1 MDALGALLRSSQD
14 VHVSSVG
21 VALVSPFAGRRFES
35 RDGIFQSVVEMPS
48 GLSPVSESKRLAEV
62 EPMHSEYD
70 LPAVRAVVERSV
82 VNVVGD
88 EVASDEPLMAA
99 GMDSLGAVEL
109 RSLLQ
114 SGLGIK
120 LPSTVVFDYPSV
132 DALVSYIASRVCV
145 DACVAPAADTLA
157 AAVADGGSRSER
169 TCSIVSWTHTL
180 PRSVG
185 FSGSADA
192 ISLVPSSRWAVDDV
206 DSLRGLSSMTA
217 RFGGFVEGAERFD
230 CGAFG
235 ISHKE
240 AVMMDPQY
248 RLLMLGV
255 FESIVAGRRV
265 TDVSSSVLLDA
276 GVCVGIQQHEYG
288 SLLRGA
294 YGLDS
299 PGYQAT
305 GNALSVASGRLAYT
319 FGLQGPTMSVDTA
332 CSSALVAVHAARS
345 GLSNAESQ
353 SSFACGV
360 QLNLSAD
367 LYCILTAAGM
377 LTADGRCKVL
387 DSRADG
393 YVRGEACATC
403 LLRRGRVDSHS
414 SAAVLICGS
423 SVNQDGRSSSLT
435 APNGPA
441 QQAVMLRASRDAGVP
456 S

>member
-1 MDALGALLRSSQD
+1 
-14 VHVSSVG
+14 
-21 VALVSPFAGRRFES
+21 
-35 RDGIFQSVVEMPS
+35 
-48 GLSPVSESKRLAEV
+48 
-62 EPMHSEYD
+62 
-70 LPAVRAVVERSV
+70 
-82 VNVVGD
+82 
-88 EVASDEPLMAA
+88 
-99 GMDSLGAVEL
+99 
-109 RSLLQ
+109 
-114 SGLGIK
+114 
-120 LPSTVVFDYPSV
+120 
-132 DALVSYIASRVCV
+132 
-145 DACVAPAADTLA
+145 
-157 AAVADGGSRSER
+157 
-169 TCSIVSWTHTL
+169 
-180 PRSVG
+180 
-185 FSGSADA
+185 
-192 ISLVPSSRWAVDDV
+192 
-206 DSLRGLSSMTA
+206 MTA

-377 LTADGRCKVL
+377 P
-387 DSRADG
+387 
-393 YVRGEACATC
+393 RG
-403 LLRRGRVDSHS
+403 
-414 SAAVLICGS
+414 
-423 SVNQDGRSSSLT
+423 
-435 APNGPA
+435 
-441 QQAVMLRASRDAGVP
+441 LRASNLRRQHGIEG
-456 S
+456 